1 MLLLHNFTT
10 FGLHFL
16 CVHPVLCPSSARS
29 DQHSVG
35 LCVVLQDGARDSHR
49 DAQTFAD
56 LPTEKNY
63 FVRHGECETQTLML
77 LGTTCLCL
85 LCLCL
90 CLCTFQRFP
99 CRRCRRRSR
108 SLVMILKNHCEPR
121 LLYSGKRKRNLNQHI
136 SKYIGF

>member
-90 CLCTFQRFP
+90 CLCTFP
-99 CRRCRRRSR
+99 EVSV
-108 SLVMILKNHCEPR
+108 STMPKTKPKSSDDSKEPLR
-121 LLYSGKRKRNLNQHI
+121 TPAPL
-136 SKYIGF
+136 

>member
-1 MLLLHNFTT
+1 MLLLHNLTT

-56 LPTEKNY
+56 LPTEK
-63 FVRHGECETQTLML
+63 
-77 LGTTCLCL
+77 TTSFDMASVKLKPSCCWGPRVCVCCVCVSVCAL
-85 LCLCL
+85 
-90 CLCTFQRFP
+90 
-99 CRRCRRRSR
+99 SR
-108 SLVMILKNHCEPR
+108 
-121 LLYSGKRKRNLNQHI
+121 
-136 SKYIGF
+136 GFRVDDAEDEAEV